1 MNEIFNH
8 PWIKGPIL
16 NQSELEQDLGNRM
29 LIVEEILLKENE
41 NKLLKEKVE
50 NNISQSNKDLP
61 WNTNE
66 NSIFTVEE
74 LNNIKIKIEE
84 INEKLKINL
93 SS

>member
-8 PWIKGPIL
+8 PWINGPIL
-16 NQSELEQDLGNRM
+16 NQSEIEQDLGNRM

-50 NNISQSNKDLP
+50 NNISQSNKDLQ